1 MKRLL
6 IGLSLWLVWP
16 LSLIWGQD
24 APVYQWQAEPFE
36 AAALFEVD
44 LIKVVDGD
52 TAYFLTEDQREVK
65 ARFLLI
71 DTPELRHPKTG
82 KQALADEA
90 KARVT
95 DLLEDADQI
104 YLEYDIGSRLDKYQ
118 RDLVYVWAD
127 EVLVQEVLAAEGLA
141 DVTYIYPPNTRYL
154 DFLDEAKDF
163 AQAERSGLWGLPS
176 AFGEIDDGD
185 SDSDSDSGS
194 VVKPFEGGVDD
205 ATVADSTVA
214 DSGELQTVY
223 IAPLSGAKYHLDE
236 HCRGLRKAASVTDL
250 SLAEALSLGYELCGY
265 EK

>member
-6 IGLSLWLVWP
+6 IGLALCFAWP
-16 LSLIWGQD
+16 LSVVLGQE
-24 APVYQWQAEPFE
+24 APAYQRQAEPFE
-36 AAALFEVD
+36 AAALFEVE

-82 KQALADEA
+82 KQAFADEA
-90 KARVT
+90 KARVS

-118 RDLVYVWAD
+118 RDLVYVWAGD
-127 EVLVQEVLAAEGLA
+127 VLVQEVLAAEGLA

-154 DFLDEAKDF
+154 EYLDEAKDF
-163 AQAERSGLWGLPS
+163 AQAERLGLWGLPS
-176 AFGEIDDGD
+176 AFGEMDTGPD
-185 SDSDSDSGS
+185 
-194 VVKPFEGGVDD
+194 E
-205 ATVADSTVA
+205 ADSSKVVTSNNGVGDESTV
-214 DSGELQTVY
+214 SESRQLQTVY
-223 IAPLSGAKYHLDE
+223 IAPLSGSKYHLNE
-236 HCRGLRKAASVTDL
+236 RCRGLKKATSVTDL